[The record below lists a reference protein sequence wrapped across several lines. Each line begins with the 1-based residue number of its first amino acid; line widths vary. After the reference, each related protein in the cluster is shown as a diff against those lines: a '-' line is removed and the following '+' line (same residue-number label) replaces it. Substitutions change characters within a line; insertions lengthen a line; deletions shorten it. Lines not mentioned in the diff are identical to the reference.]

1 MDINLS
7 RIMKTNIIYP
17 YTNLD
22 FPSQKASLIQSIH
35 TCYALAE
42 SKKTTVHF
50 ILKNPKRWSNKDIL
64 GYFGLG
70 KHTNLFIHSVV
81 IPYSNFP
88 LLGKCLAI
96 LFKFNVYLKI
106 LNLIRIH
113 PDSVVY
119 SRDINI
125 LSMLIRVKKLFGIK
139 KLIYEAHSVQALFL
153 KNWHTWCS
161 DTKPFPKWKS
171 KWYASKESRVLKGVD
186 SVITVTQG
194 LKEALIEESRI
205 KENRISVIPD
215 ATRLYPLETA
225 STPELD
231 TKKVVCYIG
240 QLSPSRG
247 VEVLIKAM
255 KYLDSES
262 ELLIIGGSDEG
273 KDLERL
279 KNFVKEV
286 NLTDRIT
293 FTGYVQPSRV
303 APYLLMSE
311 VMVLPLLAHPHST
324 HFASSLKQFEY
335 MASKRPIIATDLP
348 STREILRD
356 KENAILVKPNDPEAL
371 ASGIKLVLE
380 NKELAEQIAENAY
393 KEVCAEYTW
402 QKRAERILSIL

>member
-1 MDINLS
+1 M
-7 RIMKTNIIYP
+7 NIIYP

-35 TCYALAE
+35 TCHALAE
-42 SKKTTVHF
+42 TQKATVHF
-50 ILKNPKRWSNKDIL
+50 ILKNPKRWSAQDIL

-70 KHTNLFIHSVV
+70 EHPDLFIHSVV
-81 IPYSNFP
+81 IPYNSLP
-88 LLGKCLAI
+88 LLGRCLAI
-96 LFKFNVYLKI
+96 LFKFNLYSKI
-106 LNLIRIH
+106 LSLIRTH
-113 PDSVVY
+113 PNSVVY
-119 SRDINI
+119 ARDINI
-125 LSMLIRVKKLFGIK
+125 LSLLIRIKKLFGIK
-139 KLIYEAHSVQALFL
+139 KLIYEAHSVQSLFL

-171 KWYASKESRVLKGVD
+171 KWYASKENRVLKGVD
-186 SVITVTQG
+186 SIVAVTQG
-194 LKEALIEESRI
+194 LKETLKKESGI
-205 KENRISVIPD
+205 IENRISVVPD
-215 ATRLYPLETA
+215 STRLYPLETA
-225 STPELD
+225 SPPELD
-231 TKKVVCYIG
+231 SKKVVCYIG

-255 KYLDSES
+255 KYLDSDS
-262 ELLIIGGSDEG
+262 ELQIIGGSDEG

-279 KNFVKEV
+279 KNLAKEV
-286 NLTDRIT
+286 NLTDRII

-303 APYLLMSE
+303 APYLLKSD
-311 VMVLPLLAHPHST
+311 VLVLPLLAHPHST

-356 KENAILVKPNDPEAL
+356 KQNAILVKPNDPEAL

-402 QKRAERILSIL
+402 QKRAEKILAIL